1 MGAQNGKE
9 SAGSESLLTRG
20 QALTRDQIHCQPRI
34 AGIKGHGNRSKSRD
48 KGLLQSRPLPD
59 LPVLSFNGPSLDGSS
74 SSLIPMSYAQDDLT
88 LVTAPAGLTFLSG
101 NNNSRWMS
109 RENLTSNCSSQ
120 ASPGAGLDVDGH
132 RTTEPAD
139 PQLFV
144 ALYEF
149 QSGGENQLPLRKG
162 EQIRVISYNRS
173 GEWCEA
179 QSSSGSVGWV
189 PANYITPVHS
199 LEKHS
204 WYHGPISRS
213 AAEFLLSSGINGS
226 FLVRESESSPGQRSI
241 SLRYEG
247 RVYHYRIND
256 EPDSKYVYVTSE
268 CRFNTLA
275 ELVHHHSM
283 HADGLITMLLYP
295 APKRNANHHHASTSS
310 GLNHVFGG
318 GGGLSPE
325 ADEWEV
331 DRTDIVMKHKLG
343 GGQYGDV
350 YEALWKRYNLT
361 VAVKTLKEDTMALKD
376 FLEEAAIMKEMKHP
390 NLVQLL
396 GVCTREPPFYI
407 ITEFMPNGNLLDFLR
422 NCNRAEVDAV
432 VLMYMATQVSAAME
446 YLEARS
452 FIHRDLAARNCLVGE
467 SHLVKVADF
476 GLARL
481 MQEEECTYTAHA
493 GAKFP
498 IKWTAPEGL
507 AYNKFSTKSDVWA
520 FGILLWEIATY
531 GMSPYPG
538 VELTDVYH
546 MLESGYRMECPT
558 GCPPKIYELM
568 RRSWTWDANERP
580 NFSEIREI
588 LELMY
593 QNAGSVAEEEE
604 MSISSPAVPDQ
615 STGGANCNTGSQ
627 SKQLSSLTGSK
638 QISNSHSALNPPYKK
653 FSGSTPNVHGLVS
666 GNEAWNAV
674 NISLTGGSN
683 ASSGFIS
690 TKSTMVQLRR
700 GQVNGNS
707 ANTSG
712 NATSNGMTN
721 NGSVTATTTSPS
733 HSANSNHKL
742 NGSTKSMSNPP
753 PPAAA
758 AVSSNNNKVHL
769 NAIKTAPVPPKRTS
783 SFRDSA
789 YGADDSFPCS
799 SSKGPL
805 DDEDVFEG
813 GLESMNGLEKV
824 FESLSRELSEE
835 ELQEQMHQLQ
845 MQQQMLQQQQQLQQ
859 QPSSGNQHQFR
870 AAHKISKKLSK
881 AVGKSSATNQSSA
894 EAESSDKNKNV
905 QVAALDVHNV
915 KRAINRYGT
924 MPKGARIG
932 AYLDSL
938 RHVSAPAD
946 KREDQTDHPNLSCL
960 REIQLEADNDLT
972 TSPCF
977 VPLELEK
984 KEKLKYQLATVCRS
998 SVRSKSKDGARA
1010 LSSQPP
1016 EPPPNMA
1023 GRQSKSVNYFLRQRS
1038 DLTHTR
1044 TLGDAGDSFDTGSM
1058 GDPLASPVS
1067 AFPPGS
1073 AGVFWD
1079 PGACAGDFKTPFPP
1093 ASKKKGKKDQQ
1104 RQHADERVR
1113 DKSSM
1118 SKKYSKKQKAVPVR
1132 GAPPPPTAAAASAT
1146 TGLWTTPDMSS
1157 SESSSSLANLNQNSG
1172 QFTYDM
1178 VDSAHPGMTISLSNE
1193 ILNVVHD
1200 DPNELP
1206 SPPAAFASSAIPK
1219 SVLKK
1224 KQQLS
1229 SRPFSP
1235 SSNRTT
1241 AAVVVKSESF
1251 DDHFTHT
1258 ESIHLDNSPK
1268 DFAPLCQETTGSNV
1282 QGWMSDQQRSIVNE
1296 LKQRKASNVALRS
1309 TPPPPHPIYDETPID
1324 DASDDASDADRLSMV
1339 RHLDE
1344 DDTQQQNANG
1354 AIDPDLI
1361 LPPPVEMADPID
1373 ASCNPKPT
1381 RVVNHKNPAAQLVSE
1396 LFESFKT
1403 RGKKKVDGE
1412 EEAEDAVV
1420 PQISPRVR
1428 HSIRSKGL
1436 HRSRIPSKASGP
1448 DYPAPAPPVSSQ
1460 VQVSHASSAA
1470 EYVTPVLNKKKT
1482 DEPEPE
1488 TVKQEAKEAGSMK
1501 SNSDAAVDLKKNDY
1515 DTAMIAENDARNGQQ
1530 GNEKEGAAGKKDH
1543 PKEESEE
1550 TKRHSSR
1557 ISNLKK
1563 MFEQQSVQQVSS
1575 NNNKNSNPD
1584 VQKHVEPKKVE
1595 LKVKDEEKK
1604 LTTTAETTATTTTT
1618 MTMSSGAEETTKSA
1632 ATKSSTKPALPA
1644 NKPKVKPMTSKSSSF
1659 FFSRSKNSESKKE
1672 SEKVESSD
1680 VISNPAADPDPKD
1693 MVTSS
1698 SSSLSSGSVNS
1709 KSASNLKASKKSSI
1723 QSSAKTKCK

>member
-1 MGAQNGKE
+1 M
-9 SAGSESLLTRG
+9 
-20 QALTRDQIHCQPRI
+20 
-34 AGIKGHGNRSKSRD
+34 
-48 KGLLQSRPLPD
+48 
-59 LPVLSFNGPSLDGSS
+59 
-74 SSLIPMSYAQDDLT
+74 
-88 LVTAPAGLTFLSG
+88 
-101 NNNSRWMS
+101 
-109 RENLTSNCSSQ
+109 
-120 ASPGAGLDVDGH
+120 
-132 RTTEPAD
+132 
-139 PQLFV
+139 
-144 ALYEF
+144 
-149 QSGGENQLPLRKG
+149 
-162 EQIRVISYNRS
+162 ISYNRS

-179 QSSSGSVGWV
+179 QSASGSVGWV

-295 APKRNANHHHASTSS
+295 APKRNNNHHHASTSS

-318 GGGLSPE
+318 GGAASPE

-422 NCNRAEVDAV
+422 NCNRADIDAL

-481 MQEEECTYTAHA
+481 MQEEESTYTAHA

-520 FGILLWEIATY
+520 FGVLLWEIATY

-558 GCPPKIYELM
+558 GCPPKIHDLM
-568 RRSWTWDANERP
+568 RRCWAWDSSERP

-588 LELMY
+588 LEIMY
-593 QNAGSVAEEEE
+593 QSAGSIAEEDEI
-604 MSISSPAVPDQ
+604 SISSPAAADQ
-615 STGGANCNTGSQ
+615 SAGSNCNSGSQ
-627 SKQLSSLTGSK
+627 SKQQQHSSLTGSK
-638 QISNSHSALNPPYKK
+638 QISNSHSVLNPPYKK

-674 NISLTGGSN
+674 NISLTGSSN
-683 ASSGFIS
+683 SSSGFIS
-690 TKSTMVQLRR
+690 TKATMVQLRR

-707 ANTSG
+707 ANAAS
-712 NATSNGMTN
+712 NAVSNGAVSD
-721 NGSVTATTTSPS
+721 GPVTATTTSPS
-733 HSANSNHKL
+733 NSANNNNKQ
-742 NGSTKSMSNPP
+742 NGSTKGMSNQQPL
-753 PPAAA
+753 PPAG
-758 AVSSNNNKVHL
+758 VSSNNNKAHL
-769 NAIKTAPVPPKRTS
+769 NAMKTAPVPPKRTS

-789 YGADDSFPCS
+789 YAADETFPS
-799 SSKGPL
+799 TSSKGPL
-805 DDEDVFEG
+805 EDEDILEG
-813 GLESMNGLEKV
+813 ARETMNGLEKV

-835 ELQEQMHQLQ
+835 ELQEQMHHLQ
-845 MQQQMLQQQQQLQQ
+845 MQKQQLLQQQQQQQQQ

-881 AVGKSSATNQSSA
+881 AVGKSSISNQFSA
-894 EAESSDKNKNV
+894 EAESSSCKNKNV

-938 RHVSAPAD
+938 KHVSAPGD
-946 KREDQTDHPNLSCL
+946 KRQTEADQVDHPNLSCL
-960 REIQLEADNDLT
+960 REIQLEAENDLT

-977 VPLELEK
+977 VPLDVEK
-984 KEKLKYQLATVCRS
+984 KEKFKHHLATVSRS
-998 SVRSKSKDGARA
+998 SMRSKSKDGARG
-1010 LSSQPP
+1010 LSAQPP
-1016 EPPPNMA
+1016 EPPPNIS
-1023 GRQSKSVNYFLRQRS
+1023 GRHSKSVNYFLRQRS

-1079 PGACAGDFKTPFPP
+1079 PGTSAGDFKAPFPP
-1093 ASKKKGKKDQQ
+1093 ASKKKGKKDQHQ
-1104 RQHADERVR
+1104 RQHADERIR

-1118 SKKYSKKQKAVPVR
+1118 SKKYSKKQQKAVPVR
-1132 GAPPPPTAAAASAT
+1132 GAPPPPTAAASAA

-1157 SESSSSLANLNQNSG
+1157 SESSSSLANVNQS

-1224 KQQLS
+1224 KQLT

-1235 SSNRTT
+1235 SSNTP
-1241 AAVVVKSESF
+1241 AVVVKSESF
-1251 DDHFTHT
+1251 DDHFTHIDSSRL
-1258 ESIHLDNSPK
+1258 ENSPK
-1268 DFAPLCQETTGSNV
+1268 DFSGPCPETAASNV
-1282 QGWMSDQQRSIVNE
+1282 QGWMNDQQRSIVNE

-1324 DASDDASDADRLSMV
+1324 DECDDDRLSTV
-1339 RHLDE
+1339 RNLDE
-1344 DDTQQQNANG
+1344 DEQQPQHANG

-1361 LPPPVEMADPID
+1361 IPPPVELADPID

-1381 RVVNHKNPAAQLVSE
+1381 RVVNYKNPAAQLVSE

-1403 RGKKKVDGE
+1403 RSKKKSEGE
-1412 EEAEDAVV
+1412 GEGEDAVA

-1428 HSIRSKGL
+1428 HSVRPKGL

-1460 VQVSHASSAA
+1460 VLSSQASSVA
-1470 EYVTPVLNKKKT
+1470 EYVTPVLKKKT
-1482 DEPEPE
+1482 DDPKPEGQKEE
-1488 TVKQEAKEAGSMK
+1488 TKDAVIKKTVSEKDTK
-1501 SNSDAAVDLKKNDY
+1501 PDAAIDRKKNHY
-1515 DTAMIAENDARNGQQ
+1515 DTAMIAEMDANDEQKG
-1530 GNEKEGAAGKKDH
+1530 KEEAEIDAGKKDRV
-1543 PKEESEE
+1543 KEECEE

-1563 MFEQQSVQQVSS
+1563 MFEQQSVQQQQSS
-1575 NNNKNSNPD
+1575 CKSSNPD

-1604 LTTTAETTATTTTT
+1604 VTTAVTVTEAPVVSALTTMTMTTTT
-1618 MTMSSGAEETTKSA
+1618 MATSGAPEQTAKAVPTTGI
-1632 ATKSSTKPALPA
+1632 TKPALPA
-1644 NKPKVKPMTSKSSSF
+1644 NKPKVKPMTGKSSSF
-1659 FFSRSKNSESKKE
+1659 FFSRSKNTEKKE
-1672 SEKVESSD
+1672 SEKVESD
-1680 VISNPAADPDPKD
+1680 VISNQIADPDPKD

-1698 SSSLSSGSVNS
+1698 SSSISSGSANS